1 MYVLRMYVCIY
12 SKFNTR
18 LPSPFI
24 YIHIINTYRLGTGGL
39 ELKDHPIKG
48 NMGGGGGVGKICTIL
63 RPFNYSKFSGIFF

>member
-1 MYVLRMYVCIY
+1 MYASTLA
-12 SKFNTR
+12 KFNPH

-48 NMGGGGGVGKICTIL
+48 NMGGGGGVGGRRGRYDT
-63 RPFNYSKFSGIFF
+63 SSV